1 MAERAVLAYFNTP
14 DQARQ
19 ALEGLKSLRL
29 SEHGIDRFDGYPG
42 AGMEHLDQLG
52 NTIAGTFR
60 GLGFITLGGDFD
72 NPDAAVLAAAS
83 VSASG
88 MSSGGPDNRVTGRDI
103 LLTAIVDED
112 DYDQAVE
119 ICRQAGAL

>member
-14 DQARQ
+14 DQAKE
-19 ALEGLKSLRL
+19 ALEQLKSLRL
-29 SEHGIDRFDGYPG
+29 SEYGIDRFDGYPG
-42 AGMEHLDQLG
+42 TGMEHLDQLG

-72 NPDAAVLAAAS
+72 NPDAKVLAAAS

-88 MSSGGPDNRVTGRDI
+88 MSSGGPENRVTGRDI

-112 DYDQAVE
+112 DYDRAVA
-119 ICRQAGAL
+119 ICQQAGAL

>member
-1 MAERAVLAYFNTP
+1 MADRAVLAYFNTP
-14 DQARQ
+14 DQAKE
-19 ALEGLKSLRL
+19 ALEGLKTLRL
-29 SEHGIDRFDGYPG
+29 SEYGIDRFDGYPG
-42 AGMEHLDQLG
+42 VGTEQLDQFG

-60 GLGFITLGGDFD
+60 GLGFLTLGGDFD
-72 NPDAAVLAAAS
+72 NPDAAVLAASS

-88 MSSGGPDNRVTGRDI
+88 ISSGGPDNRVTGRDI

-112 DYDQAVE
+112 DYNRAVA

>member
-1 MAERAVLAYFNTP
+1 MADRAVLAYFNTP
-14 DQARQ
+14 DQAKR
-19 ALEGLKSLRL
+19 ALEELKSLRL
-29 SEHGIDRFDGYPG
+29 NEHGIDRFDGYPG

-72 NPDAAVLAAAS
+72 NPDAGVLAAAS

-103 LLTAIVDED
+103 LLTAIVDEE

>member
-1 MAERAVLAYFNTP
+1 MADRAVLAYFNTP
-14 DQARQ
+14 DQAKR
-19 ALEGLKSLRL
+19 ALEELKSLRL
-29 SEHGIDRFDGYPG
+29 NEHGIDRFDGYPG
-42 AGMEHLDQLG
+42 TGMEHLDQLG
-52 NTIAGTFR
+52 NTIAGTFS

-72 NPDAAVLAAAS
+72 NPDAGVLAAAS

-103 LLTAIVDED
+103 LLTAIVDEE

>member
-1 MAERAVLAYFNTP
+1 MADRAVLAYFNTP
-14 DQARQ
+14 DQAKR
-19 ALEGLKSLRL
+19 ALEELKSLRL
-29 SEHGIDRFDGYPG
+29 NEHGIDRFDGYQG

-72 NPDAAVLAAAS
+72 NPDAGVLAAAS

-103 LLTAIVDED
+103 LLTAIVDEE